1 MKMETFLAIAAT
13 ALALSAASHPVAV
26 YRYHVP
32 SRHHVA
38 ATHHD
43 SGSQSQYVQ
52 NFRKEILTH

>member
-1 MKMETFLAIAAT
+1 METFLAVAT
-13 ALALSAASHPVAV
+13 ALALSAASHPVV
-26 YRYHVP
+26 VHRYHVP
-32 SRHHVA
+32 ARHHVA